1 MASFEIQNFRP
12 GLDTRRFELT
22 SVPGTLETLV
32 NAHINQGGE
41 IENRKTIAPISSAQ
55 FASTFGAQDTA
66 TGIYVFGTATVGV
79 LPTGF
84 NYLKLTHP
92 AVIAGTGYDP
102 SKHAMTGVVTS
113 CLFGAYPFV
122 VATFTDGTTWAYYA
136 KLVAGVVTS
145 VLVSDFTAGI
155 ILAYLAGS
163 NTGIATNIKN
173 LLTST
178 TDYALSTV
186 TGVNVDAFGPVGTQ
200 YTVNTVDTSA
210 LGTLTAQIKNQGLAS
225 LPGTQAFGQFQIVAG
240 AAGTN
245 NFISNVKIVGAAGQA
260 GINLLN
266 GGTAVNWVTTTAD
279 TAIAVA
285 NSISQ
290 YAPTTGFYAIASMNT
305 VLIYAVTIGT
315 STNNLPITV
324 TVNQNVTANNFNI
337 CIGNCAITFSGSGGS
352 MACSSITVAGGSNI
366 LSSTVTGSVLGTLVS
381 DIAKNI
387 NAHAVGYVAC
397 ATGATLN
404 LSKITTS
411 SADASAVVALTTTG
425 GVTTGAGSTGS
436 AVISLSTY
444 NSSVTAVAHY
454 TSSYFRGI
462 LTYSFSYTSGSLQ
475 PPGVSVILGGVTN
488 APYTYLWHTITSSP
502 GIKITTASK
511 TTYQAVFDVSGIS
524 IPSTVG
530 TGQLGNLTYTAVFNC
545 TVTDASGV
553 AVDTDNVTVKVTVQE
568 VSP

>member
-12 GLDTRRFELT
+12 GLDTRRYELT
-22 SVPGTLETLV
+22 SVPGSLETLV

-41 IENRKTIAPISSAQ
+41 IENRKTIAPIPSTQ
-55 FASTFGAQDTA
+55 FAATFGAQETA
-66 TGIYVFGTATVGV
+66 TGIYVFGTATVGP

-92 AVIAGTGYDP
+92 AVIAGTAYDP
-102 SKHAMTGVVTS
+102 AKHAMTGVTTS

-122 VATFTDGTTWAYYA
+122 VATFADGTAWAYYA

-155 ILAYLAGS
+155 ILAYLVGN

-178 TDYALSTV
+178 TNYALSTV
-186 TGVNVDAFGPVGTQ
+186 TGANVDVFGPVGET
-200 YTVNTVDTSA
+200 YTVNTVDTTA

-245 NFISNVKIVGAAGQA
+245 NFISNVKIVGATGQA
-260 GINLLN
+260 GVNLLN
-266 GGTAVNWVTTTAD
+266 NGAAVNWVTTTAD

-290 YAPTTGFYAIASMNT
+290 YAPTTGFYAIASTNT
-305 VLIYAVTIGT
+305 VLIYAVTVGT
-315 STNNLPITV
+315 STNNFPITV
-324 TVNQNVTANNFNI
+324 TVNQNVTTNNFNI
-337 CIGNCAITFSGSGGS
+337 CIGNCAITFSGTASPTFS
-352 MACSSITVAGGSNI
+352 CSSITVGGGSNL
-366 LSSTVTGSVLGTLVS
+366 LSATVTGTVLGTIVS

-387 NAHAVGYVAC
+387 NAHAINYVAC
-397 ATGATLN
+397 AIGATLY
-404 LSKITTS
+404 LSKLTTS
-411 SADASAVVALTTTG
+411 SADASATVAVTSTG
-425 GVTTGAGSTGS
+425 GLTAGAGSTGS

-444 NSSVTAVAHY
+444 ADSTSAVAYYNVPAAGTVY
-454 TSSYFRGI
+454 T
-462 LTYSFSYTSGSLQ
+462 FSYLTGSLQ
-475 PPGVSVILGGVTN
+475 PQPVSVILGGVTN
-488 APYTYLWHTITSSP
+488 APYTYQWNTVTSST

-511 TTYQAVFDVSGIS
+511 TLYQAVFDVTGIS
-524 IPSTVG
+524 IPSNSRG
-530 TGQLGNLTYTAVFNC
+530 AIPGAETYTAVFNC
-545 TVTDASGV
+545 TVTDASSV
-553 AVDTDNVTVKVTVQE
+553 AVTTDNVTVTVNWRAA
-568 VSP
+568 VS

>member
-12 GLDTRRFELT
+12 GLDTRRYELT
-22 SVPGTLETLV
+22 SVPGSLETLV

-41 IENRKTIAPISSAQ
+41 IEGRKTIAPIPSTQ
-55 FASTFGAQDTA
+55 FAATFGAQETA
-66 TGIYVFGTATVGV
+66 TGIYVFGTATVGA

-92 AVIAGTGYDP
+92 AVIAGTVYDP
-102 SKHAMTGVVTS
+102 AKHAMTGVVTS

-122 VATFTDGTTWAYYA
+122 VATFADGTTWAYYA

-155 ILAYLAGS
+155 ILAYLVGS

-186 TGVNVDAFGPVGTQ
+186 TGANVDIFGPVGKQ

-225 LPGTQAFGQFQIVAG
+225 SPGTQAYGQFQIVAG
-240 AAGTN
+240 AAGAN
-245 NFISNVKIVGAAGQA
+245 NFISNVKIVGATGQA
-260 GINLLN
+260 GVNLLN
-266 GGTAVNWVTTTAD
+266 NGAAVNWVTTTAD

-290 YAPTTGFYAIASMNT
+290 YAPTTGFYAIASTNT
-305 VLIYAVTIGT
+305 VLIYAVTVGT
-315 STNNLPITV
+315 STNNFPITV

-337 CIGNCAITFSGSGGS
+337 CIGNCAITFSGTAASTFS
-352 MACSSITVAGGSNI
+352 CSSITVAGGANL
-366 LSSTVTGSVLGTLVS
+366 LSSTVTGTVLGTVVS

-387 NAHAVGYVAC
+387 NAHAIGYVAC
-397 ATGATLN
+397 ATGATLYLSN
-404 LSKITTS
+404 LTTS
-411 SADASAVVALTTTG
+411 SADASATVVITSTG
-425 GVTTGAGSTGS
+425 GLTSGAGSTGS

-444 NSSVTAVAHY
+444 SDSVSAVAHY
-454 TSSYFRGI
+454 SAPLAGKTYTFSSV
-462 LTYSFSYTSGSLQ
+462 TGSLQ
-475 PPGVSVILGGVTN
+475 PQAVSVILGGVTN
-488 APYTYLWHTITSSP
+488 APYTYAWNTVTANA

-511 TTYQAVFDVSGIS
+511 TSYQAVFDTSGIV
-524 IPSTVG
+524 IPAS
-530 TGQLGNLTYTAVFNC
+530 GNNAIPAGATYTAVFNC
-545 TVTDASGV
+545 TITDASSV
-553 AVDTDNVTVKVTVQE
+553 AVTTDNVTVKVTLQTT
-568 VSP
+568 SP